1 MGCIA
6 DRAAR
11 FGAGN
16 VVAGLAGGAGVAGV
30 FGADAAGRCRRRA
43 PLRPVARSRPA
54 FGARCVDRG
63 DGVDAWLDR
72 RDPERGGFPADRGGD
87 VRSVDVR
94 GAIGVNRTRPS
105 LFYPVSDGWNEAGRR

>member
-1 MGCIA
+1 MGCAA
-6 DRAAR
+6 DRAPR
-11 FGAGN
+11 SGAGGT
-16 VVAGLAGGAGVAGV
+16 VTGLAGGAGVAGV

-54 FGARCVDRG
+54 FGARCVDCG

-87 VRSVDVR
+87 VRSVDIR
-94 GAIGVNRTRPS
+94 GAVGVNRARLS
-105 LFYPVSDGWNEAGRR
+105 SFCPVSDGRNDTGHR